1 MKALSQ
7 FLNRIAN
14 WKSLLVFVTLYFFFA
29 GYVFKNAEIKIN
41 ELAIKTIGVIDITFG
56 FNPQQTLDMVAGY
69 GDAARAYYAQIEMT
83 ADVVYPIVYAFLL
96 GIILTFSVRNKQN
109 NWLNVLPFSTLVFD
123 YAENINI
130 VTLLNT
136 FPQQSM
142 TVAILCEI
150 FKLLKWLSLGVIV
163 LIIVYGL
170 IMKLLNRS
178 KMPV

>member
-1 MKALSQ
+1 MKTLSN

-14 WKSLLVFVTLYFFFA
+14 WKSLLVFLALYVFFS

-41 ELAIKTIGVIDITFG
+41 ELAGKTIGIIDITFG

-83 ADVVYPIVYAFLL
+83 ADAIYPIVYAFLL
-96 GIILTFSVRNKQN
+96 GIILTFLFRSKSYSWV
-109 NWLNVLPFSTLVFD
+109 NVLPFITMLFD

-142 TVAILCEI
+142 AIASLCEV

-163 LIIVYGL
+163 VIIVYGL

-178 KMPV
+178 KVSV